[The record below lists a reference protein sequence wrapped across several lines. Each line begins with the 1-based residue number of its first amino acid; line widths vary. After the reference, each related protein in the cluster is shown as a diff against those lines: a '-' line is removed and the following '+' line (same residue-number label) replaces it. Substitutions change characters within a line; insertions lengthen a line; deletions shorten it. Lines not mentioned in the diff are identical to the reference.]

1 MLKIGDNYESTVI
14 FLVSG
19 LQFLS
24 SAMAYNFGYEHR
36 AAWYMNRRFAILSI
50 SFSFIQFYITLV
62 PGKLSCL
69 FRVNC
74 LNDNLVL
81 QVTSEGGDKLVPL
94 QNPYASTVMPVSFR
108 WTLTVIMFA
117 NSMANMM
124 WEYYIVNGLVPR
136 IIRNRKKKQLIA
148 MNSVREQGTT
158 GSFGSEPISERFEFE

>member
-1 MLKIGDNYESTVI
+1 
-14 FLVSG
+14 
-19 LQFLS
+19 
-24 SAMAYNFGYEHR
+24 
-36 AAWYMNRRFAILSI
+36 
-50 SFSFIQFYITLV
+50 
-62 PGKLSCL
+62 
-69 FRVNC
+69 
-74 LNDNLVL
+74 
-81 QVTSEGGDKLVPL
+81 VPL